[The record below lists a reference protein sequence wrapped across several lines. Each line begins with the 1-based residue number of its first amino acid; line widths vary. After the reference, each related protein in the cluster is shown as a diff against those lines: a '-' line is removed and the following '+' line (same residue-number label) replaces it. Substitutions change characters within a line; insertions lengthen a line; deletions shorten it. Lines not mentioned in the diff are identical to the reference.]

1 MLLAVAAG
9 GMCERALA
17 ESTSDLPTVLVAATV
32 EPSPLGTVR
41 LLDADELASGR
52 ISSSD
57 AATLI
62 PGAEVEQAGGASGR
76 PVLHGLADDR
86 VRTLVDGVP
95 VSAACPMHM
104 NPSTSYIDAWNVSR
118 MDVLP
123 GVTPASLGGDSI
135 AGTVLVES
143 PPPKFATDD
152 QGLAQGASIS
162 AFYRSNGS
170 SGGGALS
177 AFIADRDRSVTYQAS
192 GVRAGNYQDGDGQ
205 HVLASRFENTN
216 QQLALAA
223 RRGDDSYEMKVG
235 LQDMPYEGF
244 PNADM
249 DLSGNRAA
257 FVNLRY
263 RGLFGWGNL
272 NISGYFTNIHHQMDG
287 DAPDRYPPPPVN
299 ITSMGVMPA
308 RERGQD
314 FGYRVE
320 ADLVGTAHGVLRLGN
335 ELHVQKLDDRWP
347 GVPMGMPGAPMGMSG
362 VPMGMSGVPMGMSGV
377 PMGMSGVPMGMPFD
391 FVNLNHAT
399 REQLGTFVEW
409 ERRWGFG
416 WRTLLGVRN
425 DTVWM
430 NTGPVQGYDGLD
442 PLASTFNA
450 SQRAHTDFNVDAV
463 LMALYQPGAAQTYR
477 FGIARKNRTPSLYE
491 RYAWGTSTMGMVT
504 WFGDGNGYTGNLNLK
519 PETANTVSASANW
532 HDPAAQRW
540 QLELTPYYTR
550 IEHYIGVE
558 QLCGPACSGQPAS
571 QLLFVNHTARLYGL
585 DVSAAYAFAHSDTFG
600 SYRVTFTGGFV
611 RGEDLSA
618 GTNLYHMMP
627 PNGTLGLEQQLG
639 GWQNRL
645 EIQVVARKDRVDAL
659 RLEPTTPG
667 YTTLALRTAYVWRAL
682 RLDLA
687 VTNLLDRQYS
697 SPLGGSWQSALYPPG
712 YAGATFHPL
721 PAPGR
726 SLDVGFTVQL

>member
-41 LLDADELASGR
+41 LLDADDLASGR

-62 PGAEVEQAGGASGR
+62 PGAEVEQAGGTSGR

-143 PPPKFATDD
+143 PPPKFAADD
-152 QGLAQGASIS
+152 QEFARAASVS
-162 AFYRSNGS
+162 GFYRSNTS
-170 SGGGALS
+170 AGGGALS
-177 AFIADRDRSVTYQAS
+177 AFMANHDLSVTYQAS
-192 GVRAGNYQDGDGQ
+192 GVRARNYQDGNGQ
-205 HVLASRFENTN
+205 DVLASRFENTN

-223 RRGDDSYEMKVG
+223 RRGEDSYEMKVG
-235 LQDMPYEGF
+235 FQDMPYEGF

-272 NISGYFTNIHHQMDG
+272 NISGYFTNIHHEMVG

-320 ADLVGTAHGVLRLGN
+320 ADLVHTAHGVLRLGN

-347 GVPMGMPGAPMGMSG
+347 GAPA
-362 VPMGMSGVPMGMSGV
+362 
-377 PMGMSGVPMGMPFD
+377 GMPFD

-409 ERRWGFG
+409 ERRWDFG

-442 PLASTFNA
+442 PLASAFNA
-450 SQRAHTDFNVDAV
+450 SPRAHTDFNIDAV
-463 LMALYQPGAAQTYR
+463 LMALYQPDAAQTYR

-532 HDPAAQRW
+532 HDPGMQRW

-585 DVSAAYAFAHSDTFG
+585 DVSAAYAFAHSDTLG

-639 GWQNRL
+639 AWQNRL
-645 EIQVVARKDRVDAL
+645 EIQVVARKDRVDPL

-687 VTNLLDRQYS
+687 VTNLLNRQYS

>member
-1 MLLAVAAG
+1 MLLAVYTAAG
-9 GMCERALA
+9 IPARALA
-17 ESTSDLPTVLVAATV
+17 DSTTEVPTVLVSATV
-32 EPSPLGTVR
+32 EPSPLGT
-41 LLDADELASGR
+41 LWSLDANDLASGR

-118 MDVLP
+118 MDALP

-143 PPPKFATDD
+143 SPPTFATAD
-152 QGLAQGASIS
+152 QARIQGGSVS
-162 AFYRSNGS
+162 SFYRSNGS
-170 SGGGALS
+170 NGGGALS
-177 AFIADRDRSVTYQAS
+177 AFMADRDLSVAYQAS
-192 GVRAGNYQDGDGQ
+192 GERARDYQDGNGQ
-205 HVLASRFENTN
+205 TVLASRLESSN

-223 RRGDDSYEMKVG
+223 RRGDDSYEMTVG
-235 LQDMPYEGF
+235 YQDMPYEGF

-249 DLSGNRAA
+249 DLSSNRAA
-257 FVNLRY
+257 FLNLRY

-272 NISGYFTNIHHQMDG
+272 SISGYYDSIHHWMDG
-287 DAPDRYPPPPVN
+287 NAPDRYPPSPVD

-320 ADLVGTAHGVLRLGN
+320 ADLVATANGVLRLGN
-335 ELHVQKLDDRWP
+335 ELHAQTLDDRWP
-347 GVPMGMPGAPMGMSG
+347 GAP
-362 VPMGMSGVPMGMSGV
+362 V
-377 PMGMSGVPMGMPFD
+377 GMPFD

-409 ERRWGFG
+409 ERRWNSG
-416 WRTLLGVRN
+416 WRTLLGARN

-430 NTGPVQGYDGLD
+430 NTGPVQGYDGVD
-442 PLASTFNA
+442 ALASAFNA
-450 SQRAHTDFNVDAV
+450 SRRAQTDFNIDAV
-463 LMALYQPGAAQTYR
+463 LMALYQPDAAQTYR
-477 FGIARKNRTPSLYE
+477 FGIARKNRTPNLYE
-491 RYAWGTSTMGMVT
+491 RYAWGTNTMGMVT

-519 PETANTVSASANW
+519 PETAYTASASADW

-550 IEHYIGVE
+550 IENYIGVE
-558 QLCGPACSGQPAS
+558 QLCGPSCSGEPAS

-585 DVSAAYAFAHSDTFG
+585 DVSAAYALAHSDTLG
-600 SYRVTFTGGFV
+600 SFRMTFAGGFV

-627 PNGTLGLEQQLG
+627 PNGTLALEQQLG
-639 GWQNRL
+639 AWQNRL
-645 EIQVVARKDRVDAL
+645 EIQVVGRKDRVDAL

-726 SLDVGFTVQL
+726 SLDVGFTVQF